1 MLWFEPLP
9 WGRWALVAL
18 VAIVAI
24 YIELG
29 PDPTEERPFAS
40 VAIAPGEVIDKS
52 NTEMRPAPSGLFA
65 SAEIGSV
72 ATRPIES
79 GDPVLA
85 SDVGQSES
93 VVPAGWWVVGVT
105 LPDGARAGDRVR
117 LVLLDT
123 GSEVEGVVA
132 HPGSDDPLEASDGGV
147 AVPPESSADVALAAA
162 DARLAVLI
170 STG

>member
-18 VAIVAI
+18 VAVVAL

-29 PDPTEERPFAS
+29 HNPSEEQPFAS
-40 VAIAPGEVIDKS
+40 IAIAPGEVIDAS
-52 NTEMRPAPSGLFA
+52 NTEMRPAPSGLLA
-65 SAEIGSV
+65 PAEMGSV
-72 ATRPIES
+72 ATRPIEP

-85 SDVGQSES
+85 SDASESES
-93 VVPAGWWVVGVT
+93 VVPTGWWVVSVA

-117 LVLLDT
+117 LVLLDSGT
-123 GSEVEGVVA
+123 EVEGVVA
-132 HPGSDDPLEASDGGV
+132 HSGSDDPFDASDGGV
-147 AVPPESSADVALAAA
+147 AVPPETSADVALAAA
-162 DARLAVLI
+162 DARLAVLV